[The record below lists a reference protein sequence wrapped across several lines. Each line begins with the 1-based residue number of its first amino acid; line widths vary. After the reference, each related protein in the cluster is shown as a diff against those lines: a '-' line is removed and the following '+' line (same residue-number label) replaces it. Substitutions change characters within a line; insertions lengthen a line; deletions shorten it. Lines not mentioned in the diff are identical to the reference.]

1 MENLNE
7 ENLFQAEGPKS
18 KKEKKAK
25 GSFTKGLIEQIELVV
40 IFFAVII
47 LVFSFACKSCV
58 VDGDSMLDT
67 LHDKERVLVWDLFYT
82 PQYED
87 IVVVHDVGDIN
98 KPIVKRVIGL
108 PGDKVTVKHFI
119 SSMLVTV
126 EHSDGTVE
134 VLEEEYIRYD
144 TTDGNRSY
152 YPEIQT
158 YTVGE
163 GEVFVMGDN
172 RLNSKDSRTEGCYD
186 SRQILGKVVFRMM
199 PFNKMGTVK

>member
-1 MENLNE
+1 MEKMNE
-7 ENLFQAEGPKS
+7 ENFFQSEAPKPKKS
-18 KKEKKAK
+18 KS
-25 GSFTKGLIEQIELVV
+25 SFTKGLLEQIELVV
-40 IFFAVII
+40 VFFAVII
-47 LVFSFACKSCV
+47 LIFSFACKSCV

-87 IVVVHDVGDIN
+87 IVVVHDVNNIN
-98 KPIVKRVIGL
+98 KPIVKRIIGL

-126 EHSDGTVE
+126 EHSDGTVDI
-134 VLEEEYIRYD
+134 LEEEYIKYD
-144 TTDGNRSY
+144 VNEGNRTY
-152 YPEIQT
+152 YPQERT

-199 PFNKMGTVK
+199 PFNKMGTV